1 MMMRIS
7 LIALAFSVAL
17 ASGCQSVQTTQQGAV
32 GVDRKQTMLV
42 SEQEVEASAQKEYAQ
57 MMADA
62 QKKGAL
68 DKDAAQVQRI
78 KAITSRLIPQTAVFR
93 PDAQKWAWEVHV
105 LSTSEVNA
113 WCMPGGKMAMYTGLI
128 EKLQATDDEL
138 AAVMGHEISHALRE
152 HSREAIS
159 RQMATQTAVGIAG
172 ALLGVGQLGTSL
184 GNMVADVTLNLPNS
198 RTNEQEADR
207 IGVELAA
214 RAGYNPQAAV
224 SLWQKMAKLNSAGAP
239 PKWLSTHPSNEER
252 IKDVQQ
258 YAQKVMPL
266 YTAAKASPSAG
277 K

>member
-1 MMMRIS
+1 MRTS
-7 LIALAFSVAL
+7 LIALAISAAL
-17 ASGCQSVQTTQQGAV
+17 ASGCQTVETTKQGTV
-32 GVDRKQTMLV
+32 GVDRQQHMLV
-42 SEQEVEASAQKEYAQ
+42 SEQEVEASAKQEYAK
-57 MMADA
+57 MMAEA
-62 QKKGAL
+62 QKKNAL
-68 DKDAAQVQRI
+68 DRDAAQVARV

-105 LSTSEVNA
+105 LTLNEVNA

-172 ALLGVGQLGTSL
+172 ALFGVGELGTSL
-184 GNMVADVTLNLPNS
+184 GNMVADVTLNRPNS
-198 RTNEQEADR
+198 RTNETEADR

-214 RAGYNPQAAV
+214 RAGYNPEAAV
-224 SLWQKMAKLNSAGAP
+224 SLWQKMAKLNSGGQP
-239 PKWLSTHPSNEER
+239 PKWLSTHPSNEDR
-252 IKDVQQ
+252 IKDVQI
-258 YAQKVMPL
+258 YALKVMPL

>member
-1 MMMRIS
+1 MMRIS